1 MIDQGIEFFNVE
13 ELLPVEGLPGRRL
26 YRFPRQLC
34 ESLGESWQHNA
45 RFRSQ
50 RVHGCEMRFV
60 TQARCFDVVLTAY
73 EGDIDMMVFRGD
85 RVLQKY
91 TLPAGRTTSIHLEV
105 PALEA
110 SIDPTLYR
118 GTRFPG
124 HVWRLQFGVNGYLHF
139 HTLDTYGW
147 PRRPPGPDEEPS
159 IRWLAYGSSIT
170 CGHVTTLYT
179 NAYINQAARRLGWD
193 VLNKGLSGSCFCEP
207 QIGEYLAHQS
217 VDCLT
222 LELGVNMAVSF
233 DPEEYERRVRTLM
246 EKVQTNRSPRWI
258 FVIDA
263 FPYYGA
269 WHRDRTL
276 RAVQNYQ
283 IFKDITRALT
293 AEAARRDARFISMPG
308 ERILRNPDGLSC
320 DLLHPSDEGHILMG
334 QALAEEI
341 QAYTKEAKQ

>member
-110 SIDPTLYR
+110 SIDPTLY
-118 GTRFPG
+118 PG
-124 HVWRLQFGVNGYLHF
+124 ACLAVAVWRKRIF
-139 HTLDTYGW
+139 TLSYVGHL
-147 PRRPPGPDEEPS
+147 R
-159 IRWLAYGSSIT
+159 LA
-170 CGHVTTLYT
+170 
-179 NAYINQAARRLGWD
+179 
-193 VLNKGLSGSCFCEP
+193 
-207 QIGEYLAHQS
+207 
-217 VDCLT
+217 
-222 LELGVNMAVSF
+222 
-233 DPEEYERRVRTLM
+233 
-246 EKVQTNRSPRWI
+246 
-258 FVIDA
+258 
-263 FPYYGA
+263 
-269 WHRDRTL
+269 
-276 RAVQNYQ
+276 
-283 IFKDITRALT
+283 
-293 AEAARRDARFISMPG
+293 AEAAGTGRRAIHSLVGLWFVHHLRACNDPVHQRLYQPG
-308 ERILRNPDGLSC
+308 GPAPGVGRIEQRAIRV
-320 DLLHPSDEGHILMG
+320 LLL
-334 QALAEEI
+334 
-341 QAYTKEAKQ
+341 